1 MPDTDA
7 QTAFHRVVTTFM
19 AWEGTSVSATSDR
32 ERAESEF
39 QDAMRAFLTTEV
51 RMRALRTRIS
61 PPLVTSTQ
69 PGLADGVQLQGR
81 LFDFPVDLA
90 ALMAEGWTSIHS
102 LQGAQSALPCV
113 VLESRSP
120 MSAEEAAA
128 RAQLAALKLRFEG
141 R

>member
-39 QDAMRAFLTTEV
+39 QDAMRAFLTTEI
-51 RMRALRTRIS
+51 RMRALRTRT
-61 PPLVTSTQ
+61 PHAP
-69 PGLADGVQLQGR
+69 QGR